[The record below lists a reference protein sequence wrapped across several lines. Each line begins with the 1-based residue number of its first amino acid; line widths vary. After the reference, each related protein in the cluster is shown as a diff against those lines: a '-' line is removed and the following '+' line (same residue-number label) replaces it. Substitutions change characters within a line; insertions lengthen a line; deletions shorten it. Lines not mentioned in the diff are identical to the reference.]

1 MIGFVQRNETNAM
14 AQFVRADSTPNEP
27 GYFITFSGFFD
38 APKILSYKSNRE
50 SFVLEDILYFLNS
63 YNSDIWFYLFY
74 CLILCT
80 IIFCT
85 IGKVINAETRSFYSK
100 IRKVCE
106 FFWDYFMLGID
117 LAPTSIGEGIS
128 NTVLWTSIVIA
139 FFYAFHIILLST
151 LSTDLMILTIKPTI
165 ETLHDLLYDSSF
177 NVTPMIIRN
186 LNMYSVLS
194 QASNGTDENILFSR
208 LLNND
213 TGQIVVC
220 DPNFE
225 NISLLMNVLK
235 YIFDQ
240 VKIGYVAL
248 IENSH
253 YFMLS
258 SHMLCYIYPHVMD
271 GIQLSSDTIL
281 PSALSLLVSKNTPM
295 SAVQLF
301 QHRVF
306 AASEMDLLK
315 GSALVY
321 SQTLTYLGYFPN
333 ASIDGVI
340 CDEKVSNTYRNDLDL
355 SWKQLSLEPFG
366 KLFNICLITFF
377 IALLSLLY
385 EILHHTSENLLK
397 RNHVKLS
404 SKRGRN

>member
-1 MIGFVQRNETNAM
+1 MIGCVERNETHTM
-14 AQFVRADSTPNEP
+14 AQFVRPDSTPNEP

-38 APKILSYKSNRE
+38 APKIFSYKSHRE

-85 IGKVINAETRSFYSK
+85 ISKILYTENRSFYSN
-100 IRKVCE
+100 IRKICE
-106 FFWDYFMLGID
+106 YLWGYFMLGID

-128 NTVLWTSIVIA
+128 TAVLWTSIVIA

-151 LSTDLMILTIKPTI
+151 VSTDFMILAIKPTI

-186 LNMYSVLS
+186 LNMYSVLNHS
-194 QASNGTDENILFSR
+194 MIGTDENILFNR

-213 TGQIVVC
+213 TGQIIVC
-220 DPNFE
+220 DPNLE
-225 NISLLMNVLK
+225 NISLLVNVLK

-240 VKIGYVAL
+240 VKMGYVAL

-258 SHMLCYIYPHVMD
+258 SHMLCYMYPDIMD

-281 PSALSLLVSKNTPM
+281 PSALSLLVSKNTPI
-295 SAVQLF
+295 SAIQLF
-301 QHRVF
+301 QHRAF
-306 AASEMDLLK
+306 AVSEMDLLK
-315 GSALVY
+315 GSALLCIFTNISIFRIL
-321 SQTLTYLGYFPN
+321 SQ
-333 ASIDGVI
+333 
-340 CDEKVSNTYRNDLDL
+340 
-355 SWKQLSLEPFG
+355 
-366 KLFNICLITFF
+366 F
-377 IALLSLLY
+377 IHRWS
-385 EILHHTSENLLK
+385 HM
-397 RNHVKLS
+397 
-404 SKRGRN
+404 